1 MSSNTTAGGGKSGGG
16 GGSLGILSLASL
28 LGLAAYRRYRK

>member
-1 MSSNTTAGGGKSGGG
+1 GG

>member
-1 MSSNTTAGGGKSGGG
+1 TLVSTATTTDDTRGG

-28 LGLAAYRRYRK
+28 LGLVVYRRYRK